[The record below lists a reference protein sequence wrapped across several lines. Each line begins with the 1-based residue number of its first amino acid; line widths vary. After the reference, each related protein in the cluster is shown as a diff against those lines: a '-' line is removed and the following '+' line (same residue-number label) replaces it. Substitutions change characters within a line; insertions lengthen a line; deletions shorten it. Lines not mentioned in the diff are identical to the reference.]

1 MDRFV
6 LSVLVENKA
15 GVLSRVSGLFSRR
28 GYNIDSLTVCETHN
42 PNQSR
47 MTIVVRGDEYILEQ
61 IQKQLAKLQE
71 VISIKKAERAT
82 SVQREMAL
90 VKVKA
95 EANTRGTII
104 ETCDIYKA
112 RIVDVG
118 LESVIIEITGS
129 EEKIESDNNKDV
141 YRLLIG
147 AVIGILGIVIKISPV
162 NMILIVVAYI
172 ILIYKTLLTALK
184 QLKNRKINENFLVS
198 ISAIGAYL
206 LGKHHEGLM
215 VIFLYELGKMLEA
228 KAVSR
233 SRNSVSELMNIK
245 EELSNLKV
253 NNKIKKVPT
262 SEVSIGDIIVV
273 KEGERVPLDGI
284 VIKGNSLV
292 DTSFL
297 TGESIPV
304 SVKQGSVLLSGSI
317 NKGDILEIKVT
328 SLYKDSTVS
337 KILELVENATER
349 KTKAETIVSKY
360 SSKYTLAVI
369 IIALLV
375 SFVLPLVSSLSL
387 SKCIYKGL
395 TILVISCPC
404 AIAISVPLSYF
415 SGIGRASKE
424 GILVKGSN
432 YLDSIKDIS
441 DIAFDKTGTITTGE
455 FCISKIN
462 IYDKK
467 YNEDKIMEIFT
478 SGEALSNHPIAKSI
492 LKKHEGEVDFS
503 CVKNFKEV
511 SGSGISFTYRKDSV
525 KIGSAK
531 FCKSKDVNNNIY
543 LSINDKV
550 VASLV
555 IEDDI
560 KNCTIDTISKLKELG
575 INVYMFTGDSKD
587 KAISIASKVGIDN
600 VNYEMLPEDK
610 YNSLEHIIKNKR
622 GVVAFVGDGINDAPV
637 VKLAD
642 LGISMGLNGS
652 DSAIEASDIVIMN
665 DDISKILNA
674 IKISKKTSR
683 IIKENLIFALG
694 IKISVL
700 ILAILGLTSM
710 FAAVFADVGVT
721 ILCILNT
728 LRILK
733 NN

>member
-1 MDRFV
+1 MKYKFNIKNLDCANCAHEIEMS
-6 LSVLVENKA
+6 LNEDKKINKA
-15 GVLSRVSGLFSRR
+15 VVNFNTSTITVETNVDDPFS
-28 GYNIDSLTVCETHN
+28 YVKE
-42 PNQSR
+42 
-47 MTIVVRGDEYILEQ
+47 IVVMVEPDAILSED
-61 IQKQLAKLQE
+61 K
-71 VISIKKAERAT
+71 
-82 SVQREMAL
+82 
-90 VKVKA
+90 
-95 EANTRGTII
+95 
-104 ETCDIYKA
+104 IY
-112 RIVDVG
+112 
-118 LESVIIEITGS
+118 SN
-129 EEKIESDNNKDV
+129 NNKDV

-147 AVIGILGIVIKISPV
+147 AIIGILGIVIKISPV
-162 NMILIVVAYI
+162 NMILIIIAYI

-184 QLKNRKINENFLVS
+184 QLKNKKINENFLVS
-198 ISAIGAYL
+198 ISAIGAFL
-206 LGKHHEGLM
+206 LGKYHEGLM

-228 KAVSR
+228 KAVAR

-245 EELSNLKV
+245 EETSNLKV
-253 NNKIKKVPT
+253 NNKIKKVLT
-262 SEVSIGDIIVV
+262 TEVSIGNIIVV

-297 TGESIPV
+297 TGESVFV
-304 SVKQGSVLLSGSI
+304 SVKQGSEILSGSI

-349 KTKAETIVSKY
+349 KTKTETIVSKY
-360 SSKYTLAVI
+360 SSWYTLAVI

-387 SKCIYKGL
+387 RECIYKGL

-467 YNEDKIMEIFT
+467 YNEDEIMKIFA
-478 SGEALSNHPIAKSI
+478 SGEVLSNHPIAKSI
-492 LKKHEGEVDFS
+492 LKKYKDDVDFS

-543 LSINDKV
+543 LSINDSV
-550 VASLV
+550 IASLV
-555 IEDDI
+555 IEDEI
-560 KNCTIDTISKLKELG
+560 KNSTIETISKLKELG

-610 YNSLEHIIKNKR
+610 YNSFERIIKNKN

-710 FAAVFADVGVT
+710 FVAVFADVGVT

-733 NN
+733 N

>member
-1 MDRFV
+1 M
-6 LSVLVENKA
+6 
-15 GVLSRVSGLFSRR
+15 
-28 GYNIDSLTVCETHN
+28 
-42 PNQSR
+42 
-47 MTIVVRGDEYILEQ
+47 
-61 IQKQLAKLQE
+61 
-71 VISIKKAERAT
+71 
-82 SVQREMAL
+82 
-90 VKVKA
+90 
-95 EANTRGTII
+95 
-104 ETCDIYKA
+104 
-112 RIVDVG
+112 
-118 LESVIIEITGS
+118 
-129 EEKIESDNNKDV
+129 
-141 YRLLIG
+141 
-147 AVIGILGIVIKISPV
+147 
-162 NMILIVVAYI
+162 
-172 ILIYKTLLTALK
+172 
-184 QLKNRKINENFLVS
+184 
-198 ISAIGAYL
+198 
-206 LGKHHEGLM
+206 EGLM
-215 VIFLYELGKMLEA
+215 VILLYEIGKILEE
-228 KAVSR
+228 KAIHNSR
-233 SRNSVSELMNIK
+233 KSISNLMNIK
-245 EELSNLKV
+245 PEYATLENGEVVLPETV
-253 NNKIKKVPT
+253 KIGTIILVKK
-262 SEVSIGDIIVV
+262 
-273 KEGERVPLDGI
+273 GEKIPLDGVVVSGKSYI
-284 VIKGNSLV
+284 
-292 DTSFL
+292 DTSSL
-297 TGESIPV
+297 TGESNLV
-304 SVKQGSVLLSGSI
+304 FVEEGSSILSGSI
-317 NKGDILEIKVT
+317 NQEGILKIKVEKT
-328 SLYKDSTVS
+328 YENSTVS
-337 KILELVENATER
+337 RILELVENATDK
-349 KTKAETIVSKY
+349 KTKTETFVGKASKIYTPIVLL
-360 SSKYTLAVI
+360 LAFFVAI
-369 IIALLV
+369 FLPILTDATYQVSIYRALI
-375 SFVLPLVSSLSL
+375 F
-387 SKCIYKGL
+387 
-395 TILVISCPC
+395 LVISCPC

-415 SGIGRASKE
+415 SGIGKLSKE

-467 YNEDKIMEIFT
+467 YNEDKIMEIFA

-492 LKKHEGEVDFS
+492 LKKYEGEVDFS

-543 LSINDKV
+543 LSINDSV

-555 IEDDI
+555 IEDEI
-560 KNCTIDTISKLKELG
+560 KNSTIETISKLKELG

-610 YNSLEHIIKNKR
+610 YNSLECIIKNKT

-683 IIKENLIFALG
+683 IIKENLIFALS

-710 FAAVFADVGVT
+710 FVAVFADVGVT

>member
-1 MDRFV
+1 MKYKFNIKNLDCANCARE
-6 LSVLVENKA
+6 VEKSLNEDKKINKA
-15 GVLSRVSGLFSRR
+15 VVNFNTSTITVETDVDDAFS
-28 GYNIDSLTVCETHN
+28 YVKETVAMIE
-42 PNQSR
+42 P
-47 MTIVVRGDEYILEQ
+47 DAIL
-61 IQKQLAKLQE
+61 
-71 VISIKKAERAT
+71 
-82 SVQREMAL
+82 
-90 VKVKA
+90 
-95 EANTRGTII
+95 
-104 ETCDIYKA
+104 
-112 RIVDVG
+112 
-118 LESVIIEITGS
+118 S

-198 ISAIGAYL
+198 ISAIGTYL

-642 LGISMGLNGS
+642 LGISMGLNGA

-710 FAAVFADVGVT
+710 FVAVFADVGVT

>member
-1 MDRFV
+1 MKYKFNIKNLDCANCARE
-6 LSVLVENKA
+6 VEKSLNEDKKINKA
-15 GVLSRVSGLFSRR
+15 VVNFNTSTITVETDVDDAFS
-28 GYNIDSLTVCETHN
+28 YVKETVAMIE
-42 PNQSR
+42 P
-47 MTIVVRGDEYILEQ
+47 DAIL
-61 IQKQLAKLQE
+61 
-71 VISIKKAERAT
+71 
-82 SVQREMAL
+82 
-90 VKVKA
+90 
-95 EANTRGTII
+95 
-104 ETCDIYKA
+104 
-112 RIVDVG
+112 
-118 LESVIIEITGS
+118 S

-147 AVIGILGIVIKISPV
+147 AVIGILGIVIKISPI

-172 ILIYKTLLTALK
+172 ILIYKTLLSALK

-206 LGKHHEGLM
+206 IGKHHEGLM

-228 KAVSR
+228 KAVAR

-245 EELSNLKV
+245 EESSNLKV

-262 SEVSIGDIIVV
+262 TEVSIGDIIVV

-349 KTKAETIVSKY
+349 KAKAETIVSKY

-683 IIKENLIFALG
+683 IIKENLIFAFG
-694 IKISVL
+694 IKITVL

>member
-1 MDRFV
+1 MKYKFNIKNLDCVNCARE
-6 LSVLVENKA
+6 VEKSLNEDKKINKA
-15 GVLSRVSGLFSRR
+15 VVNFNTSTITVETDVDDAFS
-28 GYNIDSLTVCETHN
+28 YVKETVAMIE
-42 PNQSR
+42 P
-47 MTIVVRGDEYILEQ
+47 DAIL
-61 IQKQLAKLQE
+61 
-71 VISIKKAERAT
+71 
-82 SVQREMAL
+82 
-90 VKVKA
+90 
-95 EANTRGTII
+95 
-104 ETCDIYKA
+104 
-112 RIVDVG
+112 
-118 LESVIIEITGS
+118 S

-147 AVIGILGIVIKISPV
+147 AVIGILGIVIKTSPI

-228 KAVSR
+228 KAVAR

-245 EELSNLKV
+245 EESSNLKV

-262 SEVSIGDIIVV
+262 TEVSIGDIIVV

-349 KTKAETIVSKY
+349 KAKAETIVSKY

-492 LKKHEGEVDFS
+492 LKKHEGEVDLS

-560 KNCTIDTISKLKELG
+560 KNCTIETISKLKELG

-683 IIKENLIFALG
+683 IIKENLIFAFG
-694 IKISVL
+694 IKITVL

>member
-1 MDRFV
+1 MKYKFNIKNLDCANCARE
-6 LSVLVENKA
+6 VEKSLNEDKKINKA
-15 GVLSRVSGLFSRR
+15 VVNFNTSTITVETDVDDAFS
-28 GYNIDSLTVCETHN
+28 YVKETVAMIE
-42 PNQSR
+42 P
-47 MTIVVRGDEYILEQ
+47 DAIL
-61 IQKQLAKLQE
+61 
-71 VISIKKAERAT
+71 
-82 SVQREMAL
+82 
-90 VKVKA
+90 
-95 EANTRGTII
+95 
-104 ETCDIYKA
+104 
-112 RIVDVG
+112 
-118 LESVIIEITGS
+118 S

-147 AVIGILGIVIKISPV
+147 AVIGILGIVIKISPI
-162 NMILIVVAYI
+162 NMILIVIAYI

-228 KAVSR
+228 KAVAR

-262 SEVSIGDIIVV
+262 TEVSIGDIIVV

-710 FAAVFADVGVT
+710 FVAVFADVGVT

>member
-1 MDRFV
+1 MKYKFNIKNLDCANCARE
-6 LSVLVENKA
+6 VEKSLNEDKKINKA
-15 GVLSRVSGLFSRR
+15 VVNFNTS
-28 GYNIDSLTVCETHN
+28 
-42 PNQSR
+42 
-47 MTIVVRGDEYILEQ
+47 TI
-61 IQKQLAKLQE
+61 
-71 VISIKKAERAT
+71 T
-82 SVQREMAL
+82 
-90 VKVKA
+90 
-95 EANTRGTII
+95 I
-104 ETCDIYKA
+104 ETDVDDAFSYVKE
-112 RIVDVG
+112 IVAM
-118 LESVIIEITGS
+118 IEPNAILS
-129 EEKIESDNNKDV
+129 EERIESDNNKDV

-162 NMILIVVAYI
+162 NMILIVIAYI

-184 QLKNRKINENFLVS
+184 QLKNKKINENLLVS
-198 ISAIGAYL
+198 ISAIGAFL

-228 KAVSR
+228 KAVAR
-233 SRNSVSELMNIK
+233 SRNSVSKLMNIK

-262 SEVSIGDIIVV
+262 TEVSIGDIIVV

-284 VIKGNSLV
+284 VIKGNSLI

-304 SVKQGSVLLSGSI
+304 SVKQGSDVLSGSI

-349 KTKAETIVSKY
+349 KTKTETIVSKY

-375 SFVLPLVSSLSL
+375 SFVLPIVSSLSL
-387 SKCIYKGL
+387 SECIYKGL

-455 FCISKIN
+455 FCISKFN

-560 KNCTIDTISKLKELG
+560 KNCTIETISKLKELG

-710 FAAVFADVGVT
+710 FVAVFADVGVT

>member
-1 MDRFV
+1 MKYKFNIKNLDCANCARE
-6 LSVLVENKA
+6 VEKSLNEDKKINKA
-15 GVLSRVSGLFSRR
+15 VVNFNTSTITVETDVDDAFS
-28 GYNIDSLTVCETHN
+28 YVKETVAMIE
-42 PNQSR
+42 P
-47 MTIVVRGDEYILEQ
+47 DAIL
-61 IQKQLAKLQE
+61 
-71 VISIKKAERAT
+71 
-82 SVQREMAL
+82 
-90 VKVKA
+90 
-95 EANTRGTII
+95 
-104 ETCDIYKA
+104 
-112 RIVDVG
+112 
-118 LESVIIEITGS
+118 S

-228 KAVSR
+228 KAVAR

-245 EELSNLKV
+245 EESSNLKV

-262 SEVSIGDIIVV
+262 TEVSIGDIIVV

-652 DSAIEASDIVIMN
+652 DSAIEASDMVIMN

-710 FAAVFADVGVT
+710 FVAVFADVGVT

>member
-1 MDRFV
+1 MKYKFNIKNLDCVNCARE
-6 LSVLVENKA
+6 VEKSLNEDKKINKA
-15 GVLSRVSGLFSRR
+15 VVNFNTSTITVETDVDDAFS
-28 GYNIDSLTVCETHN
+28 YVKETVAMIE
-42 PNQSR
+42 P
-47 MTIVVRGDEYILEQ
+47 DAIL
-61 IQKQLAKLQE
+61 
-71 VISIKKAERAT
+71 
-82 SVQREMAL
+82 
-90 VKVKA
+90 
-95 EANTRGTII
+95 
-104 ETCDIYKA
+104 
-112 RIVDVG
+112 
-118 LESVIIEITGS
+118 S

-147 AVIGILGIVIKISPV
+147 AVIGILGIVIKMSPI

-228 KAVSR
+228 KAVAR

-245 EELSNLKV
+245 EESSNLKV

-262 SEVSIGDIIVV
+262 TEVSIGDIIVV

-349 KTKAETIVSKY
+349 KAKAETIVSKY

-683 IIKENLIFALG
+683 IIKENLIFAFG

-710 FAAVFADVGVT
+710 FVAVFADVGVT

>member
-1 MDRFV
+1 MKYKFNIKNLDCANCARE
-6 LSVLVENKA
+6 VEKSLNEDKKINKA
-15 GVLSRVSGLFSRR
+15 
-28 GYNIDSLTVCETHN
+28 
-42 PNQSR
+42 
-47 MTIVVRGDEYILEQ
+47 VVNFN
-61 IQKQLAKLQE
+61 
-71 VISIKKAERAT
+71 T
-82 SVQREMAL
+82 S
-90 VKVKA
+90 
-95 EANTRGTII
+95 TII
-104 ETCDIYKA
+104 VETD
-112 RIVDVG
+112 VDDAFSYVK
-118 LESVIIEITGS
+118 ETVAMIEPDAILS
-129 EEKIESDNNKDV
+129 EEKIESDNNKDF

-147 AVIGILGIVIKISPV
+147 AVIGILGIAIKISPI
-162 NMILIVVAYI
+162 NMILIVIAYI

-228 KAVSR
+228 KAVAR

-245 EELSNLKV
+245 EESSNLKV

-262 SEVSIGDIIVV
+262 TEVSIGDIIVV

-317 NKGDILEIKVT
+317 NKGNILEIKVT

-349 KTKAETIVSKY
+349 KAKAETIVSKY

-683 IIKENLIFALG
+683 IIKENLIFAFG
-694 IKISVL
+694 IKITVL

>member
-1 MDRFV
+1 MKYKFNIKNLDCANCARE
-6 LSVLVENKA
+6 VEKSLNEDKKINKA
-15 GVLSRVSGLFSRR
+15 
-28 GYNIDSLTVCETHN
+28 
-42 PNQSR
+42 
-47 MTIVVRGDEYILEQ
+47 VVNFN
-61 IQKQLAKLQE
+61 
-71 VISIKKAERAT
+71 T
-82 SVQREMAL
+82 S
-90 VKVKA
+90 
-95 EANTRGTII
+95 TII
-104 ETCDIYKA
+104 VETD
-112 RIVDVG
+112 VDDAFSYVK
-118 LESVIIEITGS
+118 ETVAMIEPDAILS

-172 ILIYKTLLTALK
+172 ILIYKTLLSALK

-228 KAVSR
+228 KAVAR

-245 EELSNLKV
+245 EESSNLKV

-262 SEVSIGDIIVV
+262 TEVSIGDIIVV

-349 KTKAETIVSKY
+349 KAKAETIVSKY

-395 TILVISCPC
+395 TIFVISCPC

-560 KNCTIDTISKLKELG
+560 KNCTIETISKLKELG

-683 IIKENLIFALG
+683 IIKENLIFAFG
-694 IKISVL
+694 IKITVL

>member
-1 MDRFV
+1 MKYKFNIKNLDCANCARE
-6 LSVLVENKA
+6 VEKSLNEDKKINKA
-15 GVLSRVSGLFSRR
+15 VVNFNTSTITVETDVDDAFS
-28 GYNIDSLTVCETHN
+28 YVKETVAMIE
-42 PNQSR
+42 P
-47 MTIVVRGDEYILEQ
+47 DAIL
-61 IQKQLAKLQE
+61 
-71 VISIKKAERAT
+71 
-82 SVQREMAL
+82 
-90 VKVKA
+90 
-95 EANTRGTII
+95 
-104 ETCDIYKA
+104 
-112 RIVDVG
+112 
-118 LESVIIEITGS
+118 S

-228 KAVSR
+228 KAVAR

-245 EELSNLKV
+245 EESSNLKV

-262 SEVSIGDIIVV
+262 TEVSIGDIIVV

-349 KTKAETIVSKY
+349 KAKAETIVSKY

-683 IIKENLIFALG
+683 IIKENLIFAFG
-694 IKISVL
+694 IKITVL

>member
-1 MDRFV
+1 MKYKFNIKNLDCANCARE
-6 LSVLVENKA
+6 VEKSLNEDKKIIKA
-15 GVLSRVSGLFSRR
+15 VVNFNTS
-28 GYNIDSLTVCETHN
+28 
-42 PNQSR
+42 
-47 MTIVVRGDEYILEQ
+47 TI
-61 IQKQLAKLQE
+61 
-71 VISIKKAERAT
+71 T
-82 SVQREMAL
+82 
-90 VKVKA
+90 
-95 EANTRGTII
+95 I
-104 ETCDIYKA
+104 ETDVDDAFSYVEE
-112 RIVDVG
+112 IVAM
-118 LESVIIEITGS
+118 IEPDAILS

-147 AVIGILGIVIKISPV
+147 AVIGILGIAIKISPI
-162 NMILIVVAYI
+162 NMILIVIAYI

-228 KAVSR
+228 KAVAR

-245 EELSNLKV
+245 EETSNLKV

-262 SEVSIGDIIVV
+262 TEVSIGDIIVV

-560 KNCTIDTISKLKELG
+560 KNCTIETISKLKELG

-587 KAISIASKVGIDN
+587 KAVSIASKVGIDN

-710 FAAVFADVGVT
+710 FVAVFADVGVT

>member
-1 MDRFV
+1 MKYKFNIKNLDCANCARE
-6 LSVLVENKA
+6 VEKSLNEDKKINKA
-15 GVLSRVSGLFSRR
+15 VVNFNTSTITVETDVDDAFS
-28 GYNIDSLTVCETHN
+28 YVKETVAMIE
-42 PNQSR
+42 P
-47 MTIVVRGDEYILEQ
+47 DAIL
-61 IQKQLAKLQE
+61 
-71 VISIKKAERAT
+71 
-82 SVQREMAL
+82 
-90 VKVKA
+90 
-95 EANTRGTII
+95 
-104 ETCDIYKA
+104 
-112 RIVDVG
+112 
-118 LESVIIEITGS
+118 S

-262 SEVSIGDIIVV
+262 TEVSIGDIIVV

-349 KTKAETIVSKY
+349 KAKAETIVSKY

-683 IIKENLIFALG
+683 IIKENLIFAFG

-710 FAAVFADVGVT
+710 FVAVFADVGVT

>member
-1 MDRFV
+1 MKYKFNIKNLDCANCARE
-6 LSVLVENKA
+6 VEKSLNEDKKINKA
-15 GVLSRVSGLFSRR
+15 VVNFNTSTITVETDVDDAFS
-28 GYNIDSLTVCETHN
+28 YVKKTVAMIE
-42 PNQSR
+42 P
-47 MTIVVRGDEYILEQ
+47 DAIL
-61 IQKQLAKLQE
+61 
-71 VISIKKAERAT
+71 
-82 SVQREMAL
+82 
-90 VKVKA
+90 
-95 EANTRGTII
+95 
-104 ETCDIYKA
+104 
-112 RIVDVG
+112 
-118 LESVIIEITGS
+118 S

-147 AVIGILGIVIKISPV
+147 AVIGILGIIIKISPI
-162 NMILIVVAYI
+162 NMILIVIAYI

-228 KAVSR
+228 KAVAR

-245 EELSNLKV
+245 EESSNLKV

-262 SEVSIGDIIVV
+262 TEVSIGDIIVV

-478 SGEALSNHPIAKSI
+478 SGEALSNHPIAKFI

-503 CVKNFKEV
+503 CVKNFKDV

-560 KNCTIDTISKLKELG
+560 KNCTIETISKLKELG

-587 KAISIASKVGIDN
+587 KAVSIASKVGIDN

-710 FAAVFADVGVT
+710 FVAVFADVGVT

>member
-1 MDRFV
+1 MKYKFNIKNLDCANCARE
-6 LSVLVENKA
+6 VEKSLNEDKKINKA
-15 GVLSRVSGLFSRR
+15 VVNFNTSTITVETDVDDAFS
-28 GYNIDSLTVCETHN
+28 YVKETVAMIE
-42 PNQSR
+42 P
-47 MTIVVRGDEYILEQ
+47 DAIL
-61 IQKQLAKLQE
+61 
-71 VISIKKAERAT
+71 
-82 SVQREMAL
+82 
-90 VKVKA
+90 
-95 EANTRGTII
+95 
-104 ETCDIYKA
+104 
-112 RIVDVG
+112 
-118 LESVIIEITGS
+118 S

-147 AVIGILGIVIKISPV
+147 AVIGILGIVIKISPI

-215 VIFLYELGKMLEA
+215 VIFLYELGKMLEE
-228 KAVSR
+228 KAVAR

-262 SEVSIGDIIVV
+262 TEVSIGDIIVV

-683 IIKENLIFALG
+683 IIKENLIFAFG

-710 FAAVFADVGVT
+710 FVAVFADVGVT

>member
-1 MDRFV
+1 MKYKFNIKNLDCANCARE
-6 LSVLVENKA
+6 VEKSLNEDKKINKA
-15 GVLSRVSGLFSRR
+15 VVNFNTSTITVETDVDDAFS
-28 GYNIDSLTVCETHN
+28 YVKETVAMIE
-42 PNQSR
+42 P
-47 MTIVVRGDEYILEQ
+47 DAIL
-61 IQKQLAKLQE
+61 
-71 VISIKKAERAT
+71 
-82 SVQREMAL
+82 
-90 VKVKA
+90 
-95 EANTRGTII
+95 
-104 ETCDIYKA
+104 
-112 RIVDVG
+112 
-118 LESVIIEITGS
+118 S

-147 AVIGILGIVIKISPV
+147 AVIGILGIVIKISPI
-162 NMILIVVAYI
+162 NMILIVIAYI

-262 SEVSIGDIIVV
+262 TEVSIGDIIVV

-349 KTKAETIVSKY
+349 KAKAETIVSKY

-683 IIKENLIFALG
+683 IIKENLIFAFG
-694 IKISVL
+694 IKITVL

-710 FAAVFADVGVT
+710 FVAVFADVGVT

>member
-1 MDRFV
+1 MKYKFNIKNLDCANCARE
-6 LSVLVENKA
+6 VEKSLNEDKKINKA
-15 GVLSRVSGLFSRR
+15 VVNFNTSTITVETDVDDAFS
-28 GYNIDSLTVCETHN
+28 YVKE
-42 PNQSR
+42 
-47 MTIVVRGDEYILEQ
+47 IVAMIEPDAIL
-61 IQKQLAKLQE
+61 
-71 VISIKKAERAT
+71 
-82 SVQREMAL
+82 
-90 VKVKA
+90 
-95 EANTRGTII
+95 
-104 ETCDIYKA
+104 
-112 RIVDVG
+112 
-118 LESVIIEITGS
+118 S

-147 AVIGILGIVIKISPV
+147 AVIGILGIAIKISPI
-162 NMILIVVAYI
+162 NMILIVIAYI

-228 KAVSR
+228 KAVAR

-245 EELSNLKV
+245 EESSNLKV

-262 SEVSIGDIIVV
+262 TEVSIGDIIVV

-349 KTKAETIVSKY
+349 KAKAETIVSKY

-387 SKCIYKGL
+387 SECIYKGL

-560 KNCTIDTISKLKELG
+560 KNSTIETISKLKELG

-710 FAAVFADVGVT
+710 FVAVFADVGVT

>member
-1 MDRFV
+1 MKYKFNIKNLDCANCARE
-6 LSVLVENKA
+6 VEKSLNEDKKINKA
-15 GVLSRVSGLFSRR
+15 VVNFNTSTITVETDVDDAFS
-28 GYNIDSLTVCETHN
+28 YVKETVAMIE
-42 PNQSR
+42 P
-47 MTIVVRGDEYILEQ
+47 DAIL
-61 IQKQLAKLQE
+61 
-71 VISIKKAERAT
+71 
-82 SVQREMAL
+82 
-90 VKVKA
+90 
-95 EANTRGTII
+95 
-104 ETCDIYKA
+104 
-112 RIVDVG
+112 
-118 LESVIIEITGS
+118 S
-129 EEKIESDNNKDV
+129 EEKIESDNNKDF

-147 AVIGILGIVIKISPV
+147 AIIGILGIAIKISPV
-162 NMILIVVAYI
+162 NMILIVIAYI

-215 VIFLYELGKMLEA
+215 VIFLYELGKMLEG
-228 KAVSR
+228 KAITR

-441 DIAFDKTGTITTGE
+441 DIVFDKTGTITTGE

-575 INVYMFTGDSKD
+575 INIYMFTGDSKD

-710 FAAVFADVGVT
+710 FVAVFADVGVT

>member
-1 MDRFV
+1 MKYKFNIKNLDCANCARE
-6 LSVLVENKA
+6 VEKSLNEDKKINKA
-15 GVLSRVSGLFSRR
+15 VVNFNTSTITVETDVDDAFS
-28 GYNIDSLTVCETHN
+28 YVKETVAMIE
-42 PNQSR
+42 P
-47 MTIVVRGDEYILEQ
+47 DAIL
-61 IQKQLAKLQE
+61 
-71 VISIKKAERAT
+71 
-82 SVQREMAL
+82 
-90 VKVKA
+90 
-95 EANTRGTII
+95 
-104 ETCDIYKA
+104 
-112 RIVDVG
+112 
-118 LESVIIEITGS
+118 S
-129 EEKIESDNNKDV
+129 EEKIESDNNKDF

-147 AVIGILGIVIKISPV
+147 AIIGILGIAIKISPV

-262 SEVSIGDIIVV
+262 TEVSIGDIIVV

-349 KTKAETIVSKY
+349 KAKAETIVSKY

-694 IKISVL
+694 IKITVL

-710 FAAVFADVGVT
+710 FVAVFADVGVT

>member
-1 MDRFV
+1 MKYKFNIKNLDCVNCARE
-6 LSVLVENKA
+6 VEKSLNEDKKINKA
-15 GVLSRVSGLFSRR
+15 VVNFNTSTITVETDVDDAFS
-28 GYNIDSLTVCETHN
+28 YVKETVAMIE
-42 PNQSR
+42 P
-47 MTIVVRGDEYILEQ
+47 DAIL
-61 IQKQLAKLQE
+61 
-71 VISIKKAERAT
+71 
-82 SVQREMAL
+82 
-90 VKVKA
+90 
-95 EANTRGTII
+95 
-104 ETCDIYKA
+104 
-112 RIVDVG
+112 
-118 LESVIIEITGS
+118 S

-147 AVIGILGIVIKISPV
+147 AVIGILGIAIKISPI
-162 NMILIVVAYI
+162 NMILIVIAYI
-172 ILIYKTLLTALK
+172 ILIYKTLLSALK

-228 KAVSR
+228 KAVAR

-245 EELSNLKV
+245 EESSNLKV

-262 SEVSIGDIIVV
+262 TEVSIGDIIVV

-349 KTKAETIVSKY
+349 KAKAETIVSKY

-560 KNCTIDTISKLKELG
+560 KKCTIDTISKLKELG

-683 IIKENLIFALG
+683 IIKENLIFAFG

>member
-1 MDRFV
+1 MKYKFNIKNLDCANCARE
-6 LSVLVENKA
+6 VEKSLNEDKKINKA
-15 GVLSRVSGLFSRR
+15 VVNFNTS
-28 GYNIDSLTVCETHN
+28 
-42 PNQSR
+42 
-47 MTIVVRGDEYILEQ
+47 TI
-61 IQKQLAKLQE
+61 
-71 VISIKKAERAT
+71 T
-82 SVQREMAL
+82 
-90 VKVKA
+90 
-95 EANTRGTII
+95 I
-104 ETCDIYKA
+104 ETDVDDAFSYVKE
-112 RIVDVG
+112 IVAMIEPNAI
-118 LESVIIEITGS
+118 LSEERIEI
-129 EEKIESDNNKDV
+129 DNNKDV

-147 AVIGILGIVIKISPV
+147 AVIGILGIVIKISPI
-162 NMILIVVAYI
+162 NMILTVIAYI

-184 QLKNRKINENFLVS
+184 QLKNKKINENLLVS
-198 ISAIGAYL
+198 ISAIGAFL

-228 KAVSR
+228 KAVAR
-233 SRNSVSELMNIK
+233 SRNSVSKLMNIK

-262 SEVSIGDIIVV
+262 TEVSIGDIIVV

-284 VIKGNSLV
+284 VIKGNSLI

-304 SVKQGSVLLSGSI
+304 SVKQGSDVLSGSI

-349 KTKAETIVSKY
+349 KTKTETIVSKY

-375 SFVLPLVSSLSL
+375 SFVIPLVSSLSL
-387 SKCIYKGL
+387 SECIYKGL

-467 YNEDKIMEIFT
+467 YNEDKIMEIFA

-511 SGSGISFTYRKDSV
+511 SGSGIRFTYRKDSV

-543 LSINDKV
+543 LSINDSV

-555 IEDDI
+555 IEDEI
-560 KNCTIDTISKLKELG
+560 KNSTIETISKLKELG

-610 YNSLEHIIKNKR
+610 YNSLERIIKNKT

-710 FAAVFADVGVT
+710 FVAVFADVGVT

>member
-1 MDRFV
+1 MKYKFNIKNLDCANCARE
-6 LSVLVENKA
+6 VEKSLNEDKKINKA
-15 GVLSRVSGLFSRR
+15 VVNFNTSTITVETDVDDAFS
-28 GYNIDSLTVCETHN
+28 YVKE
-42 PNQSR
+42 
-47 MTIVVRGDEYILEQ
+47 IVAMIEPDVIL
-61 IQKQLAKLQE
+61 
-71 VISIKKAERAT
+71 
-82 SVQREMAL
+82 
-90 VKVKA
+90 
-95 EANTRGTII
+95 
-104 ETCDIYKA
+104 
-112 RIVDVG
+112 
-118 LESVIIEITGS
+118 S

-147 AVIGILGIVIKISPV
+147 AVFGILGIAIKISPI
-162 NMILIVVAYI
+162 NMILIVIAYI

-228 KAVSR
+228 KAVAR

-245 EELSNLKV
+245 EESSNLKV

-262 SEVSIGDIIVV
+262 TEVSIGDIIVV

-349 KTKAETIVSKY
+349 KAKAETIVSKY

-503 CVKNFKEV
+503 SVKNFKEV

-560 KNCTIDTISKLKELG
+560 KDCTIETISKLKELG

-710 FAAVFADVGVT
+710 FVAVFADVGVT

>member
-1 MDRFV
+1 MKYKFNIKNLDCANCARE
-6 LSVLVENKA
+6 VEKSLNEDKKINKA
-15 GVLSRVSGLFSRR
+15 VVNFNTSTITVETDVDDAFS
-28 GYNIDSLTVCETHN
+28 YVKE
-42 PNQSR
+42 
-47 MTIVVRGDEYILEQ
+47 IVAMIEPDAIL
-61 IQKQLAKLQE
+61 
-71 VISIKKAERAT
+71 
-82 SVQREMAL
+82 
-90 VKVKA
+90 
-95 EANTRGTII
+95 
-104 ETCDIYKA
+104 
-112 RIVDVG
+112 
-118 LESVIIEITGS
+118 S
-129 EEKIESDNNKDV
+129 EEKIESDNKKDV

-147 AVIGILGIVIKISPV
+147 AIIGILGIAIKISPV
-162 NMILIVVAYI
+162 NMILIVIAYI

-184 QLKNRKINENFLVS
+184 QLKNKKINENFLVS

-228 KAVSR
+228 KAVAR

-245 EELSNLKV
+245 EESSNLKV

-262 SEVSIGDIIVV
+262 TEVSIGDIIVV

-560 KNCTIDTISKLKELG
+560 KNCTIETISKLKELG

-710 FAAVFADVGVT
+710 FVAVFADVGVT

>member
-1 MDRFV
+1 MKYKFNIKNLDCANCARE
-6 LSVLVENKA
+6 VEKSLNEDKKINKA
-15 GVLSRVSGLFSRR
+15 VVNFNTSTITVETDVDDAFS
-28 GYNIDSLTVCETHN
+28 YVKE
-42 PNQSR
+42 
-47 MTIVVRGDEYILEQ
+47 IVAMIEPDVIL
-61 IQKQLAKLQE
+61 
-71 VISIKKAERAT
+71 
-82 SVQREMAL
+82 
-90 VKVKA
+90 
-95 EANTRGTII
+95 
-104 ETCDIYKA
+104 
-112 RIVDVG
+112 
-118 LESVIIEITGS
+118 S

-147 AVIGILGIVIKISPV
+147 AVIGILGIAIKISPV
-162 NMILIVVAYI
+162 NMILIVIAYI

-184 QLKNRKINENFLVS
+184 QLKNKKINENLLVS
-198 ISAIGAYL
+198 ISAIGAFL

-228 KAVSR
+228 KAVAR

-245 EELSNLKV
+245 EESSNLKV
-253 NNKIKKVPT
+253 NNKIKKVAT
-262 SEVSIGDIIVV
+262 TEVSIGDIIVV

-304 SVKQGSVLLSGSI
+304 SVKQGSDVLSGSI

-349 KTKAETIVSKY
+349 KTKTETIVSKY

-375 SFVLPLVSSLSL
+375 SFVIPLVSSLSL
-387 SKCIYKGL
+387 SECIYKGL

-467 YNEDKIMEIFT
+467 YNEDKIMEIFA

-492 LKKHEGEVDFS
+492 LKKYEGEVDFS

-543 LSINDKV
+543 LSINDSV
-550 VASLV
+550 IASLV
-555 IEDDI
+555 IEDEI
-560 KNCTIDTISKLKELG
+560 KNSTIETISKLKELG

-587 KAISIASKVGIDN
+587 KAISIASKVGINN

-610 YNSLEHIIKNKR
+610 YNSLERIIKNKT

-710 FAAVFADVGVT
+710 FVAVFADVGVT

>member
-1 MDRFV
+1 MKYKFNIKNLDCANCARE
-6 LSVLVENKA
+6 VEKSLNEDKKINKA
-15 GVLSRVSGLFSRR
+15 VVNFNTSTITVETDVDDAFS
-28 GYNIDSLTVCETHN
+28 YVKETVAMIE
-42 PNQSR
+42 P
-47 MTIVVRGDEYILEQ
+47 DAIL
-61 IQKQLAKLQE
+61 
-71 VISIKKAERAT
+71 
-82 SVQREMAL
+82 
-90 VKVKA
+90 
-95 EANTRGTII
+95 
-104 ETCDIYKA
+104 
-112 RIVDVG
+112 
-118 LESVIIEITGS
+118 S

-162 NMILIVVAYI
+162 NMILIVIAYI

-683 IIKENLIFALG
+683 IIKENLIFAFG

-710 FAAVFADVGVT
+710 FVAVFADVGVT

>member
-1 MDRFV
+1 MKYKFNIKNLDCVNCARE
-6 LSVLVENKA
+6 VEKSLNEDKKINKA
-15 GVLSRVSGLFSRR
+15 VVNFNTSTITVETDVDDAFS
-28 GYNIDSLTVCETHN
+28 YVKETVAMIE
-42 PNQSR
+42 P
-47 MTIVVRGDEYILEQ
+47 DAIL
-61 IQKQLAKLQE
+61 
-71 VISIKKAERAT
+71 
-82 SVQREMAL
+82 
-90 VKVKA
+90 
-95 EANTRGTII
+95 
-104 ETCDIYKA
+104 
-112 RIVDVG
+112 
-118 LESVIIEITGS
+118 S

-228 KAVSR
+228 KAVAR

-245 EELSNLKV
+245 EESSNLKV

-262 SEVSIGDIIVV
+262 TEVSIGDIIVV

-349 KTKAETIVSKY
+349 KAKAETIVSKY

-683 IIKENLIFALG
+683 IIKENLIFAFG
-694 IKISVL
+694 IKITVL

-710 FAAVFADVGVT
+710 FVAVFADVGVT

>member
-1 MDRFV
+1 MKYKFNIKNLDCANCARE
-6 LSVLVENKA
+6 VEKSLNEDKKINKA
-15 GVLSRVSGLFSRR
+15 VVNFNTSTITVETDVDDAFS
-28 GYNIDSLTVCETHN
+28 YVKETVAMIE
-42 PNQSR
+42 P
-47 MTIVVRGDEYILEQ
+47 DAIL
-61 IQKQLAKLQE
+61 
-71 VISIKKAERAT
+71 
-82 SVQREMAL
+82 
-90 VKVKA
+90 
-95 EANTRGTII
+95 
-104 ETCDIYKA
+104 
-112 RIVDVG
+112 
-118 LESVIIEITGS
+118 S

-245 EELSNLKV
+245 EESSNLKV

-262 SEVSIGDIIVV
+262 TEVSIGDIIVV

-349 KTKAETIVSKY
+349 KAKAETIVSKY

-683 IIKENLIFALG
+683 IIKENLIFAFG

>member
-1 MDRFV
+1 MKYKFNIKNLDCANCARE
-6 LSVLVENKA
+6 VEKSLNEDKKINKA
-15 GVLSRVSGLFSRR
+15 VVNFNTSTITVETDVDDAFS
-28 GYNIDSLTVCETHN
+28 YVKETVAMIE
-42 PNQSR
+42 P
-47 MTIVVRGDEYILEQ
+47 DAIL
-61 IQKQLAKLQE
+61 
-71 VISIKKAERAT
+71 
-82 SVQREMAL
+82 
-90 VKVKA
+90 
-95 EANTRGTII
+95 
-104 ETCDIYKA
+104 
-112 RIVDVG
+112 
-118 LESVIIEITGS
+118 S

-162 NMILIVVAYI
+162 NMILIVIAYI

-228 KAVSR
+228 KAVAR

-245 EELSNLKV
+245 EESSNLKV

-262 SEVSIGDIIVV
+262 TEVSIGDIIVV

-349 KTKAETIVSKY
+349 KAKAETIVSKY

-511 SGSGISFTYRKDSV
+511 SGGGISFTYRKDGV

-683 IIKENLIFALG
+683 IIKENLIFAFG
-694 IKISVL
+694 IKITVL

>member
-1 MDRFV
+1 MKYKFNIKNLDCVNCARE
-6 LSVLVENKA
+6 VEKSLNEDKKINKA
-15 GVLSRVSGLFSRR
+15 VVNFNTSTITVETDVDDAFS
-28 GYNIDSLTVCETHN
+28 YVKETVAMIE
-42 PNQSR
+42 P
-47 MTIVVRGDEYILEQ
+47 DAIL
-61 IQKQLAKLQE
+61 
-71 VISIKKAERAT
+71 
-82 SVQREMAL
+82 
-90 VKVKA
+90 
-95 EANTRGTII
+95 
-104 ETCDIYKA
+104 
-112 RIVDVG
+112 
-118 LESVIIEITGS
+118 S

-147 AVIGILGIVIKISPV
+147 AVIGILGIVIKISPI
-162 NMILIVVAYI
+162 NMILIVVANI

-228 KAVSR
+228 KAVAR

-245 EELSNLKV
+245 EESSNLKV

-262 SEVSIGDIIVV
+262 TEVSIGDIIVV

-349 KTKAETIVSKY
+349 KAKAETIVSKY

-560 KNCTIDTISKLKELG
+560 KDCTIETISKLKELG

-587 KAISIASKVGIDN
+587 KAVSIASKVGIDN

-683 IIKENLIFALG
+683 IIKENLIFAFG
-694 IKISVL
+694 IKITVL

-710 FAAVFADVGVT
+710 FVAVFADVGVT

>member
-1 MDRFV
+1 MKYKFNIKNLDCANCARE
-6 LSVLVENKA
+6 VEESLNEDKKINKA
-15 GVLSRVSGLFSRR
+15 VVNFNTSTITVETDVDDAFSYVKEIVARVEP
-28 GYNIDSLTVCETHN
+28 DA
-42 PNQSR
+42 
-47 MTIVVRGDEYILEQ
+47 IL
-61 IQKQLAKLQE
+61 
-71 VISIKKAERAT
+71 
-82 SVQREMAL
+82 
-90 VKVKA
+90 
-95 EANTRGTII
+95 
-104 ETCDIYKA
+104 
-112 RIVDVG
+112 
-118 LESVIIEITGS
+118 S
-129 EEKIESDNNKDV
+129 EEKIESDTNKDV

-162 NMILIVVAYI
+162 NMILIVIAYI

-184 QLKNRKINENFLVS
+184 QLKNKKINENFLVS
-198 ISAIGAYL
+198 ISAIGAFL

-228 KAVSR
+228 KAVAR

-245 EELSNLKV
+245 EETSNLKV

-262 SEVSIGDIIVV
+262 TEVSIGDIIVV

-297 TGESIPV
+297 TGESVPV
-304 SVKQGSVLLSGSI
+304 SVKQGSDVLSGSI

-349 KTKAETIVSKY
+349 KTKTETIVSKY

-369 IIALLV
+369 IVALLV

-387 SKCIYKGL
+387 SECIYKGL

-415 SGIGRASKE
+415 SGIGKSSKE

-467 YNEDKIMEIFT
+467 YNEDKIMKIFA

-492 LKKHEGEVDFS
+492 LKKYEGEVDFS
-503 CVKNFKEV
+503 GVKNFKEV

-543 LSINDKV
+543 LSINDSV

-555 IEDDI
+555 IEDEI
-560 KNCTIDTISKLKELG
+560 KNSTIETISKLKEMG

-610 YNSLEHIIKNKR
+610 YNSLECIIKNKS

-665 DDISKILNA
+665 DDISKILTA

-683 IIKENLIFALG
+683 IIKENLVFALG

-710 FAAVFADVGVT
+710 FVAVFADVGVT

>member
-1 MDRFV
+1 MKYKFNIKNLDCANCARE
-6 LSVLVENKA
+6 VEKSLNEDKKINKA
-15 GVLSRVSGLFSRR
+15 VVNFNTSTITVETDVDDAFS
-28 GYNIDSLTVCETHN
+28 YVKETVAMIE
-42 PNQSR
+42 P
-47 MTIVVRGDEYILEQ
+47 DAIL
-61 IQKQLAKLQE
+61 
-71 VISIKKAERAT
+71 
-82 SVQREMAL
+82 
-90 VKVKA
+90 
-95 EANTRGTII
+95 
-104 ETCDIYKA
+104 
-112 RIVDVG
+112 
-118 LESVIIEITGS
+118 S

-262 SEVSIGDIIVV
+262 TEVSIGDIIVV

-424 GILVKGSN
+424 GILVKCSN

-642 LGISMGLNGS
+642 LGISMGLNGA

-683 IIKENLIFALG
+683 IIKENLIFAFG
-694 IKISVL
+694 IKITVL
-700 ILAILGLTSM
+700 ILVILGLTSM
-710 FAAVFADVGVT
+710 FVAVFADVGVT

>member
-1 MDRFV
+1 MKYKFNIKNLDCANCARE
-6 LSVLVENKA
+6 VEKSLNEDKKINKA
-15 GVLSRVSGLFSRR
+15 VVNFNTSTITVETDVDDAFS
-28 GYNIDSLTVCETHN
+28 YVKE
-42 PNQSR
+42 
-47 MTIVVRGDEYILEQ
+47 IVAMIEPDAIL
-61 IQKQLAKLQE
+61 
-71 VISIKKAERAT
+71 
-82 SVQREMAL
+82 
-90 VKVKA
+90 
-95 EANTRGTII
+95 
-104 ETCDIYKA
+104 
-112 RIVDVG
+112 
-118 LESVIIEITGS
+118 S
-129 EEKIESDNNKDV
+129 EEKIESDDNKDI

-147 AVIGILGIVIKISPV
+147 AVIGILGIVIKISPI
-162 NMILIVVAYI
+162 NMILIVIAYI

-228 KAVSR
+228 KAVAR

-245 EELSNLKV
+245 EESSNLKV

-262 SEVSIGDIIVV
+262 TEVSIGDIIVV

-560 KNCTIDTISKLKELG
+560 KDCTIETISKLKELG

-610 YNSLEHIIKNKR
+610 YNSLEHIIKNKS

-710 FAAVFADVGVT
+710 FVAVFADVGVT

>member
-1 MDRFV
+1 MKYKFNIKNLDCANCARE
-6 LSVLVENKA
+6 VEKSLNEDKKINKA
-15 GVLSRVSGLFSRR
+15 VVNFNTSTITVETDVDDAFS
-28 GYNIDSLTVCETHN
+28 YVKETVAMIE
-42 PNQSR
+42 P
-47 MTIVVRGDEYILEQ
+47 DAIL
-61 IQKQLAKLQE
+61 
-71 VISIKKAERAT
+71 
-82 SVQREMAL
+82 
-90 VKVKA
+90 
-95 EANTRGTII
+95 
-104 ETCDIYKA
+104 
-112 RIVDVG
+112 
-118 LESVIIEITGS
+118 S

-147 AVIGILGIVIKISPV
+147 AVIGILGTAIKISPV
-162 NMILIVVAYI
+162 NMILIVIAYI

-184 QLKNRKINENFLVS
+184 QIKNRKINENFLVS

-228 KAVSR
+228 KAVAR

-245 EELSNLKV
+245 EESSNLKV

-262 SEVSIGDIIVV
+262 TEVSIGDIIVV

-683 IIKENLIFALG
+683 IIKENLIFAFG

-710 FAAVFADVGVT
+710 FVAVFADVGVT

>member
-1 MDRFV
+1 MKYKFNIKNLDCANCARE
-6 LSVLVENKA
+6 VEKSLNEDKKINKA
-15 GVLSRVSGLFSRR
+15 VVNFNTS
-28 GYNIDSLTVCETHN
+28 
-42 PNQSR
+42 
-47 MTIVVRGDEYILEQ
+47 TI
-61 IQKQLAKLQE
+61 
-71 VISIKKAERAT
+71 T
-82 SVQREMAL
+82 
-90 VKVKA
+90 
-95 EANTRGTII
+95 I
-104 ETCDIYKA
+104 ETDVDDAFSYVKE
-112 RIVDVG
+112 IVAM
-118 LESVIIEITGS
+118 IEPNAILS

-162 NMILIVVAYI
+162 NMILIVIAYI
-172 ILIYKTLLTALK
+172 ILIYKTLLIALK
-184 QLKNRKINENFLVS
+184 QLKNRKINENLLVS
-198 ISAIGAYL
+198 ISAIGAFL

-228 KAVSR
+228 KAVAR
-233 SRNSVSELMNIK
+233 SRNSVSKLMNIK

-262 SEVSIGDIIVV
+262 TEVSIGDIIVV

-304 SVKQGSVLLSGSI
+304 FVKQGSDVLSGSI

-337 KILELVENATER
+337 KILELIENATER
-349 KTKAETIVSKY
+349 KTKTETIVSKY

-467 YNEDKIMEIFT
+467 YNEDKIMEIFA

-492 LKKHEGEVDFS
+492 LKKYEGEVDFS

-543 LSINDKV
+543 LSINDSV

-555 IEDDI
+555 IEDEI
-560 KNCTIDTISKLKELG
+560 KNSTIETISKLKELG

-610 YNSLEHIIKNKR
+610 YNSLERIIKNKT

-683 IIKENLIFALG
+683 IIKENLVFALG

-710 FAAVFADVGVT
+710 FVAVFADVGVT

>member
-1 MDRFV
+1 MKYKFNIKNLDCANCARE
-6 LSVLVENKA
+6 VEKSLNEDKKINKA
-15 GVLSRVSGLFSRR
+15 VVNFNTSTITVETDVDDAFS
-28 GYNIDSLTVCETHN
+28 YVKETVAMIE
-42 PNQSR
+42 P
-47 MTIVVRGDEYILEQ
+47 DAIL
-61 IQKQLAKLQE
+61 
-71 VISIKKAERAT
+71 
-82 SVQREMAL
+82 
-90 VKVKA
+90 
-95 EANTRGTII
+95 
-104 ETCDIYKA
+104 
-112 RIVDVG
+112 
-118 LESVIIEITGS
+118 S

-147 AVIGILGIVIKISPV
+147 AVIGILGIVIKISPI

-245 EELSNLKV
+245 EESSNLKV

-262 SEVSIGDIIVV
+262 IEVSIGDIIVV

-349 KTKAETIVSKY
+349 KAKAETIVSKY

-683 IIKENLIFALG
+683 IIKENLIFAFG

-710 FAAVFADVGVT
+710 FVAVFADVGVT

>member
-1 MDRFV
+1 MKYKFNIKNLDCANCARE
-6 LSVLVENKA
+6 VEKSLNEDKKINKA
-15 GVLSRVSGLFSRR
+15 VVNFNTSTITVETDVDDAFS
-28 GYNIDSLTVCETHN
+28 YVKETVAMIE
-42 PNQSR
+42 P
-47 MTIVVRGDEYILEQ
+47 DAIL
-61 IQKQLAKLQE
+61 
-71 VISIKKAERAT
+71 
-82 SVQREMAL
+82 
-90 VKVKA
+90 
-95 EANTRGTII
+95 
-104 ETCDIYKA
+104 
-112 RIVDVG
+112 
-118 LESVIIEITGS
+118 S
-129 EEKIESDNNKDV
+129 EEKIESDNNKDF

-147 AVIGILGIVIKISPV
+147 SIIGILGTAIKISPV
-162 NMILIVVAYI
+162 NMILIVIAYI

-245 EELSNLKV
+245 EESSNLKV

-262 SEVSIGDIIVV
+262 TEVSIGDIIVV

-404 AIAISVPLSYF
+404 AIAISVPLPYF

-683 IIKENLIFALG
+683 IIKENLIFAFG

-710 FAAVFADVGVT
+710 FVAVFADVGVT

>member
-1 MDRFV
+1 MKYKFNIKNLDCANCARE
-6 LSVLVENKA
+6 VEKSLNEDKKINKA
-15 GVLSRVSGLFSRR
+15 VVNFNTS
-28 GYNIDSLTVCETHN
+28 
-42 PNQSR
+42 
-47 MTIVVRGDEYILEQ
+47 TI
-61 IQKQLAKLQE
+61 
-71 VISIKKAERAT
+71 T
-82 SVQREMAL
+82 
-90 VKVKA
+90 
-95 EANTRGTII
+95 I
-104 ETCDIYKA
+104 ETDMDDAFSYVKE
-112 RIVDVG
+112 IVAM
-118 LESVIIEITGS
+118 IEPNAILS
-129 EEKIESDNNKDV
+129 EERIESDNNKDV

-162 NMILIVVAYI
+162 NMILIVIAYI

-184 QLKNRKINENFLVS
+184 QLKNRKINENLLVS
-198 ISAIGAYL
+198 ISAIGAFL

-228 KAVSR
+228 KAVAR
-233 SRNSVSELMNIK
+233 SRNSVSKLMNIK

-262 SEVSIGDIIVV
+262 TEVSIGDIIVV

-304 SVKQGSVLLSGSI
+304 SVKQGSDVLSGSI

-349 KTKAETIVSKY
+349 KTKTETIVSKY

-387 SKCIYKGL
+387 SECIYKGL

-467 YNEDKIMEIFT
+467 YNEDKIMEIFA

-492 LKKHEGEVDFS
+492 LKKYEGEVDFS

-543 LSINDKV
+543 LSINDSV
-550 VASLV
+550 VASLI
-555 IEDDI
+555 IEDEI
-560 KNCTIDTISKLKELG
+560 KNSTIETISKLKELG

-610 YNSLEHIIKNKR
+610 YNSLERIIKNKT

-683 IIKENLIFALG
+683 IIKENLVFALG

-710 FAAVFADVGVT
+710 FVAVFADVGVT